1 MKLNKSF
8 KFLTVAAS
16 CFLATAAL
24 AGPPS
29 HARDH
34 DKGKPGNRSGLI
46 KVSKHVVNLDRCE
59 NDELSIKVKIPHN
72 FHAFWK
78 READAHLVAAFP
90 ADDETGRSE
99 FASWNLRD
107 VLANNLES
115 EDEEER
121 EHPLF
126 RLGCDF
132 LESIPSGAYQFS
144 IVMTIAGGD
153 PAKLSD
159 WHRGFQ
165 GLVATS
171 RIKISEGE
179 DESDLDGDG
188 EVDGDADFDGLI
200 DEDEEES
207 EDDESQEDND
217 DDDDEDEEE
226 DDDEEVSENEGS
238 EDSAA

>member
-1 MKLNKSF
+1 MKLNKSC
-8 KFLTVAAS
+8 KILTVAAS

-24 AGPPS
+24 AGSPS
-29 HARDH
+29 HARGH
-34 DKGKPGNRSGLI
+34 DKGKPGDRSGLI
-46 KVSKHVVNLDRCE
+46 KASKHIVNLDRCE

-72 FHAFWK
+72 FHAFWD

-99 FASWNLRD
+99 LTSWNLRD

-126 RLGCDF
+126 QLGCDF
-132 LESIPSGAYQFS
+132 LQTIPLGAYQFS
-144 IVMTIAGGD
+144 IVMTIADGD
-153 PAKLSD
+153 PANLSD

-171 RIKISEGE
+171 RIKISDGE

-188 EVDGDADFDGLI
+188 EVDGDVDLDGLI
-200 DEDEEES
+200 DDDEDDGEDEETS
-207 EDDESQEDND
+207 EDDESQEDINEAE
-217 DDDDEDEEE
+217 EDEE
-226 DDDEEVSENEGS
+226 VTENEGNQ
-238 EDSAA
+238 DSAS

>member
-8 KFLTVAAS
+8 KILTVAAS

-24 AGPPS
+24 AKPPS
-29 HARDH
+29 HARSH
-34 DKGKPGNRSGLI
+34 DKGKPGIRSGLI
-46 KVSKHVVNLDRCE
+46 IVSKHVINLDRCE
-59 NDELSIKVKIPHN
+59 NDELSIKVKLPHN
-72 FHAFWK
+72 FHAFWNRK
-78 READAHLVAAFP
+78 ADAHLVAAFP

-107 VLANNLES
+107 VLANNLEL

-126 RLGCDF
+126 QLGCDF
-132 LESIPSGAYQFS
+132 LQSIPSGAYQFS
-144 IVMTIAGGD
+144 IVMTIAEGD
-153 PAKLSD
+153 PTKLSD

-188 EVDGDADFDGLI
+188 EVDGDTDFDGLI

-207 EDDESQEDND
+207 EDDQTQEDVNEG
-217 DDDDEDEEE
+217 EDEEVTE
-226 DDDEEVSENEGS
+226 KEGNEGS
-238 EDSAA
+238 AV